1 MGVKASAYIV
11 DHLDVVLEIIKGRS
25 HVGSHC
31 SLLGVGYRKNG
42 EQDVSTGAKH
52 ALGVSARALRM
63 RKNVPRGNLFR
74 TWLFL
79 K

>member
-1 MGVKASAYIV
+1 MRVKASAYIV

-52 ALGVSARALRM
+52 ALGVSGVANEKECAEG
-63 RKNVPRGNLFR
+63 KSFQD
-74 TWLFL
+74 L

>member
-1 MGVKASAYIV
+1 MRVKASAYIV

-42 EQDVSTGAKH
+42 EQDVSTGAKNTPS
-52 ALGVSARALRM
+52 VF
-63 RKNVPRGNLFR
+63 PRGR
-74 TWLFL
+74 CE
-79 K
+79 